1 MAADDVAGADEA
13 VYWGAAAAVV
23 AADTAYWVVVPVRV
37 VKVTTDDAVNAA
49 TEADVEAVC
58 AYVLAIFVVNAT
70 VLADIA
76 ATAAD
81 YYAKSAN
88 RS

>member
-1 MAADDVAGADEA
+1 ML
-13 VYWGAAAAVV
+13 
-23 AADTAYWVVVPVRV
+23 TARL
-37 VKVTTDDAVNAA
+37 VKVTNDDAVKAA